1 MNMKFSE
8 ASAKAE
14 GVPAELAGR
23 VKIEKCEFGG
33 SFEMDIPP
41 ILKLV
46 PKTGKDS
53 EGNVIVLRSPATG
66 APYYKR
72 TVFIPFTAN
81 GQKYYTA
88 SNSPLLFALFRDFP
102 IESDNVNEKGVKW
115 IFLADRIEGKLRFAK
130 APYAYGSKGTK
141 PVPTLEEA
149 DE

>member
-1 MNMKFSE
+1 MKFSE

-14 GVPAELAGR
+14 GIPAELSGR

-33 SFEMDIPP
+33 PFELDIPP

-53 EGNVIVLRSPATG
+53 EGNTVYLKSPTTG
-66 APYYKR
+66 ANYYKR
-72 TVFIPFTAN
+72 TVFLGFKAN

-102 IESDNVNEKGVKW
+102 VESDSVTDKGVKW
-115 IFLADRIEGKLRFAK
+115 IFLAETIEGKLKFVQK
-130 APYAYGSKGTK
+130 EYDYGSKGK
-141 PVPTLEEA
+141 QKVVTLAEA
-149 DE
+149 E